1 MRLFL
6 CEKPSQGKD
15 IARVLGAN
23 QRGSGCYNGCGVTVT
38 WCIGHLV
45 EAAPPEAYGEHLKRW
60 SLDQLPIIPQS
71 WRVEVKANTA
81 SQYNVV
87 KHLLTQATELVI
99 ATDAD
104 REGEMIA
111 REILEL
117 CRYQGSIQ
125 RLWLS
130 ALNDASIRKAL
141 ATLRSANDT
150 VLLYHSAL
158 ARSRSDWLIGMN
170 LSRLFT
176 LLGRQSGHG
185 GVLSVGRVQT
195 PTLRLVV
202 DRDRDIA
209 RFISVPYW
217 AVDMVLTFGGRSFN
231 AQWVPPPG
239 TVDDAGRCIRQAAAH
254 QSLRCLQGASQAQVT
269 SVDTERLREAPPL
282 PFDLSTLQEVC
293 SRRLGLDVQE
303 TLDIA
308 QSLYET
314 HKATTYPRSD
324 SSYLPESMF
333 GEAETVLDALM
344 ISDPNLA
351 SLIQSVDRTQRSRA
365 WNDNKVSAHHGII
378 PTLEPFKMGALNENE
393 LAVYELIRAHYLA
406 QFLPHHEFDRTCA
419 QFNCDGQSLQATGKQ
434 IVVLGWRQV
443 LANTQETTED
453 ESAQR
458 SQVLPPL
465 MSGSCCNV
473 QHVELKSLKTLAPKA
488 FTQGELIKAMKGV
501 AKIINDPRLKQTL
514 KDTSG
519 IGTEATR
526 ANIINGLLSRGYL
539 FKKGRSVRAADAAFT
554 LIDAVPAAIADPGT
568 TAIWEQAFDMIETGQ
583 MTLDSFI
590 AKQAAWIT
598 QLVEHYRTTTLSIH
612 IPEGP
617 GCPVCGA
624 SMRQRH
630 GKHGAFW
637 SCTRYPECKGVLPVE
652 AKAGPASTSRK
663 PRRSTPKRS

>member
-15 IARVLGAN
+15 IARVLGAH
-23 QRGSGCYNGCGVTVT
+23 QRGNGCYNGSGVSVT

-60 SLDQLPIIPQS
+60 SLDQLPIIPQT
-71 WRVEVKANTA
+71 WRVEVKTNTA
-81 SQYNVV
+81 SQYNIV
-87 KHLLTQATELVI
+87 KRLLTQTTELVI

-111 REILEL
+111 REILDL
-117 CRYQGSIQ
+117 CQYQGSIQ

-130 ALNDASIRKAL
+130 ALNEASIRKAL

-217 AVDMVLTFGGRSFN
+217 AVDVELTLGGQPFN
-231 AQWVPPPG
+231 AQWMPPPG
-239 TVDDAGRCIRQAAAH
+239 TVDNAGRCIRQAAAH

-269 SVDTERLREAPPL
+269 SVDTQRIREAPPL

-303 TLDIA
+303 TLEIA

-333 GEAETVLDALM
+333 SETATVLDSLM
-344 ISDPNLA
+344 ISDPSLA
-351 SLIQSVDRTQRSRA
+351 SVIQSVDRTQRSRA
-365 WNDNKVSAHHGII
+365 WNDSKVSAHHGII
-378 PTLEPFKMGALNENE
+378 PTLEPFKMDALSEKE
-393 LAVYELIRAHYLA
+393 RAVYELIRGHYLA

-419 QFNCDGQSLQATGKQ
+419 QFESGGQSLQATGKQ
-434 IVVLGWRQV
+434 IVVMGWRKILDV
-443 LANTQETTED
+443 AQETSED
-453 ESAQR
+453 DSPQR

-465 MSGSCCNV
+465 SSGSCCSV
-473 QHVELKSLKTLAPKA
+473 QHAELKTLKTLAPKA

-501 AKIINDPRLKQTL
+501 AKFINDPRLKQTL

-539 FKKGRSVRAADAAFT
+539 FKKGRSVRASDAAFT

-598 QLVEHYRTTTLSIH
+598 QLVEHYRTTTLSIQ
-612 IPEGP
+612 ISEGP
-617 GCPVCGA
+617 ACPVCGA
-624 SMRQRH
+624 PMRQRQ

-637 SCTRYPECKGVLPVE
+637 SCTRYPECRGVLPVE
-652 AKAGPASTSRK
+652 TKAGPASKSRK
-663 PRRSTPKRS
+663 PRRSTPKR